1 MRPFKFFQ
9 KEVKGTLDLYEGE
22 TRATASFNADTPEG
36 HMNRR
41 RLYHTNP
48 DYYNRL
54 RDSNNEMEQ
63 YFYDRAMR
71 EQVTLTRQ
79 RIEDQERQERII
91 RRLNGGETSL
101 PFFAGETNAT
111 KLNPKWWMKI
121 KMFYQKFKYNTVIE
135 TNSDVLTIFFIT
147 TSVTII
153 FGLMIAKV
161 LNIW

>member
-22 TRATASFNADTPEG
+22 TIATASFNVDTPEG

-41 RLYHTNP
+41 RLYHTDR
-48 DYYNRL
+48 DYYDRL
-54 RDSNNEMEQ
+54 HNNTMSGE
-63 YFYDRAMR
+63 
-71 EQVTLTRQ
+71 LIRQ
-79 RIEDQERQERII
+79 RIEDQERQARMM
-91 RRLNGGETSL
+91 RRLNGTEHRDNHGNTEFVRFFNGESR
-101 PFFAGETNAT
+101 AT

-121 KMFYQKFKYNTVIE
+121 KMFFQSISLYWDQIWGIIVIATTV
-135 TNSDVLTIFFIT
+135 TL
-147 TSVTII
+147 I